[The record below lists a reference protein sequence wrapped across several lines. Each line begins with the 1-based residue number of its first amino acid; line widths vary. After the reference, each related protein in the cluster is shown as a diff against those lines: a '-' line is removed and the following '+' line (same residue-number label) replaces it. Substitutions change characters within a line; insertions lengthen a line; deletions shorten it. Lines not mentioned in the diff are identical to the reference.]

1 MAQRYSAP
9 AHDVEGEQTR
19 MPGQGNALGDEEP
32 VVATTRP
39 APKIYNRTT

>member
-1 MAQRYSAP
+1 
-9 AHDVEGEQTR
+9 